1 MTPASACCDVPWAA
15 LTVEM
20 REKPKQGAEL
30 PFAPTTATSMNLLP
44 SVLHL
49 SEQKGGGSVR
59 HEQPCPEGAVLC
71 CLLLRVI
78 GSQSVW
84 CSGTAGRKQEAVLA
98 LWSQP

>member
-1 MTPASACCDVPWAA
+1 MTPANVCCDVPWAA

-49 SEQKGGGSVR
+49 SEQKGGGV
-59 HEQPCPEGAVLC
+59 
-71 CLLLRVI
+71 
-78 GSQSVW
+78 
-84 CSGTAGRKQEAVLA
+84 
-98 LWSQP
+98 